1 MIGCHAS
8 RPQRGRGRFFGVR
21 THSPPHGSPFP
32 FPFFDWWNCAEIL
45 NQWSLDDETEWSWF
59 ILFRKDT
66 RKVFDINM
74 ADVRHDSSQESVP
87 IRRHEDNDKAYP
99 SVKDCSLNFLI
110 KAISL
115 RALSAAVRFQH
126 SNYGRQKKSLSNKN
140 VDFAQV
146 MFSPF
151 A

>member
-8 RPQRGRGRFFGVR
+8 RPQRRRGRFFGVR
-21 THSPPHGSPFP
+21 THSPPRFP
-32 FPFFDWWNCAEIL
+32 VSLPLFDWWNCAEIL